1 MAYHSTHAQC
11 WYNHAE
17 YSQEE
22 WHWKEVYL
30 ISFPIM
36 AEGTLVDPIVIEDS
50 VVSSPVKI
58 AMIGNDIRYT
68 SLQCYSAWLYQH

>member
-1 MAYHSTHAQC
+1 M
-11 WYNHAE
+11 
-17 YSQEE
+17 
-22 WHWKEVYL
+22 YL

-36 AEGTLVDPIVIEDS
+36 AGGTLADPIVIEDC

-68 SLQCYSAWLYQH
+68 SLQCYIILCLVVPALTQRGCTSIEHA